1 MAKKSEEALSKRE
14 RQIMDI
20 LYKLGRATAAEIRD
34 SLPNDPNYSTVRA
47 QLRVL
52 EEKGHVTHREQDLR
66 YVYTPTVPR
75 DKAKRSALKHVLDTF
90 FGGSAGEAVAALLD
104 DSSTKLTP
112 EELDRVSKLI
122 EQAKREGV

>member
-20 LYKLGRATAAEIRD
+20 LYKLGRATAAGIRD

-52 EEKGHVTHREQDLR
+52 EEKGHVSHREQDLR

-90 FGGSAGEAVAALLD
+90 FEGSAGQAVAALLD
-104 DSSTKLTP
+104 DYSTKLTP

-122 EQAKREGV
+122 EQAKKEGV